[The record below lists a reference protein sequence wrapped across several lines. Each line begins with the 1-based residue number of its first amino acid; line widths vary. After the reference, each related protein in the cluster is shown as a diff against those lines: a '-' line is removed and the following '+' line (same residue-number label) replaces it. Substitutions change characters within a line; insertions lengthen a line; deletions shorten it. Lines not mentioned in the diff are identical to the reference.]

1 MTNIV
6 LDVRGKICPVPL
18 LLTKR
23 KLESMGDGEVLEVV
37 GDFPQTRE
45 NIEEL
50 VNRMGNETLKVEE
63 SGGEFRILIRKSTNH
78 VTGRVREEDLSC
90 KSPQK

>member
-1 MTNIV
+1 MV

-23 KLESMGDGEVLEVV
+23 KLESMGGGELLEVV

-45 NIEEL
+45 NIQEL

-63 SGGEFRILIRKSTNH
+63 SGGEFRILIRKSAND
-78 VTGRVREEDLSC
+78 VAGRVRKEDLSC

>member
-1 MTNIV
+1 MAAEL

-23 KLESMGDGEVLEVV
+23 KLEAMREGDLLEVL

-45 NIEEL
+45 NIQDL
-50 VNRMGNETLKVEE
+50 VKRTGNETLKVQEYK
-63 SGGEFRILIRKSTNH
+63 GEFKILIRKNVNDVSGK
-78 VTGRVREEDLSC
+78 VSDKDLSC
-90 KSPQK
+90 KSPE

>member
-1 MTNIV
+1 MAAEL

-23 KLESMGDGEVLEVV
+23 KLEAMRKGDLLEVL

-45 NIEEL
+45 NIQDL
-50 VNRMGNETLKVEE
+50 VKRTGNETLKVEE
-63 SGGEFRILIRKSTNH
+63 YKGEFKILIRKNVNDNSGKVSN
-78 VTGRVREEDLSC
+78 EDLSC
-90 KSPQK
+90 KSPE